1 MFRTYRGHRILI
13 KLLRFQ
19 EGWMANT
26 FSHQIL
32 LKVLDM
38 MLNAIQKYYMK
49 KNPIFS
55 QQRADI
61 GQWLNLVWYLFLI
74 CFVAF
79 NIYI

>member
-1 MFRTYRGHRILI
+1 MLRTYRGHRILI

-49 KNPIFS
+49 KNPNFFTTEGRYWS
-55 QQRADI
+55 MVEFGMVFVFDM
-61 GQWLNLVWYLFLI
+61 YC
-74 CFVAF
+74 CF
-79 NIYI
+79 